1 MKIVLQRVLEAK
13 VEVDGEVVGEIGKGY
28 LALLGVSDEDTEEKA
43 DKAIAKMAKLRIFR
57 TGRAKPTLPPRTWAE
72 NSL

>member
-28 LALLGVSDEDTEEKA
+28 LALLG
-43 DKAIAKMAKLRIFR
+43 L
-57 TGRAKPTLPPRTWAE
+57 
-72 NSL
+72 SLIHI